1 MTYYPVSVG
10 IPNEP
15 IRISWNVMR
24 ILKVALGE
32 QLLLSAFVILLIRQQ
47 AQIYGL
53 GLRRTWC
60 STWRHVVL
68 KLWVFQWWQQNFE
81 HPIGFCW
88 ALHWSCWWRLGISW
102 VTVVFWGAPGP
113 LIVIIQGQA
122 RLEMF
127 GQSQQLTKNPHPA
140 GFGWTWGKKCRGL
153 LHPLEE
159 HRTC

>member
-1 MTYYPVSVG
+1 MECHKDFEGSSRWTAASERFCN
-10 IPNEP
+10 I
-15 IRISWNVMR
+15 
-24 ILKVALGE
+24 
-32 QLLLSAFVILLIRQQ
+32 
-47 AQIYGL
+47 
-53 GLRRTWC
+53 THT
-60 STWRHVVL
+60 STSTNIWPGPTLYVVFNMASCCDTCFC
-68 KLWVFQWWQQNFE
+68 WSCGVFQWWQQNFE

-88 ALHWSCWWRLGISW
+88 ALHWSCWWRLGIPW
-102 VTVVFWGAPGP
+102 VTVVSWGAPGP

-159 HRTC
+159 HQTC